1 MRCALPDCAGGPT
14 MLWEGQGTEA
24 QTIGLAADSAN
35 LYWTNGNPAGTGSV
49 FQCAKPDCTQTA
61 RALATGRNS
70 PRGIAADGTNVYW
83 SEEGIYR
90 CAVGGCNGAPTLVA
104 PDAGGQAIALDS
116 THLYAT
122 TDQEILVMSK

>member
-1 MRCALPDCAGGPT
+1 
-14 MLWEGQGTEA
+14 
-24 QTIGLAADSAN
+24 LAA
-35 LYWTNGNPAGTGSV
+35 
-49 FQCAKPDCTQTA
+49 
-61 RALATGRNS
+61 GRNS